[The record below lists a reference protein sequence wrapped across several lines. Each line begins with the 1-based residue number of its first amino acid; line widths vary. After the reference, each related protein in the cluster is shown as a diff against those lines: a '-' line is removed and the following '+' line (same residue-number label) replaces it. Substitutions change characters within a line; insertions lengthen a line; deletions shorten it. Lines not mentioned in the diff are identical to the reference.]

1 MRWRRRR
8 REPADDLDRELAELR
23 RYDGAALDGLRL
35 VRKRL
40 GLGIADG
47 FERLRQ
53 HPSWSDIVLR
63 HELDDRAEEFVLQT
77 ATVGG
82 MVVLKE
88 YCHDESA
95 FDPPAEDEYRWFE
108 YEIDVDGR
116 IYEVRNYLDDD
127 EASITRREAIVR
139 DEDAQRIARFLITH
153 EGVRRVTRMSRKT
166 GGYTRIVALGP
177 GWSGLDPLILL
188 VLRNGPVRLRDL
200 RAAVKEVDSVAPDER
215 EVEGSL
221 GRLRGRG
228 LVREDGERLELTD
241 DGRAMLEGAAGDR
254 FWDEWTRL
262 HEALEQLPLPE
273 VSGD

>member
-8 REPADDLDRELAELR
+8 REPAEDLDRELAELR
-23 RYDGAALDGLRL
+23 RYDGAAIDGLRL

-40 GLGIADG
+40 GLGIEDG

-127 EASITRREAIVR
+127 EASITRREAKI
-139 DEDAQRIARFLITH
+139 
-153 EGVRRVTRMSRKT
+153 
-166 GGYTRIVALGP
+166 
-177 GWSGLDPLILL
+177 
-188 VLRNGPVRLRDL
+188 
-200 RAAVKEVDSVAPDER
+200 
-215 EVEGSL
+215 
-221 GRLRGRG
+221 
-228 LVREDGERLELTD
+228 
-241 DGRAMLEGAAGDR
+241 GRA
-254 FWDEWTRL
+254 
-262 HEALEQLPLPE
+262 H
-273 VSGD
+273 V